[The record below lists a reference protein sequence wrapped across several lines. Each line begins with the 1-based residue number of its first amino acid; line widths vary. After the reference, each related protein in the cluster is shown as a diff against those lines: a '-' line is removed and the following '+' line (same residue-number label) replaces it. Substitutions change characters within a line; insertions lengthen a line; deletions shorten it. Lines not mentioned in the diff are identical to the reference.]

1 MKSSILDD
9 NLFLSDYTWEV
20 DQKISSRA
28 IMKSGL
34 CSLPPENKLWK
45 EINIEPT
52 KEQILKRV
60 NASSMLHLFQ
70 KMTTML
76 DAEKSFNITEE
87 AHFHLTDVG
96 QYFIL
101 KVCR

>member
-1 MKSSILDD
+1 MAGPKPMRTEVGIHLTLESCVTFYRLANFKIDD

-45 EINIEPT
+45 EINIEP
-52 KEQILKRV
+52 R
-60 NASSMLHLFQ
+60 
-70 KMTTML
+70 
-76 DAEKSFNITEE
+76 
-87 AHFHLTDVG
+87 
-96 QYFIL
+96 
-101 KVCR
+101 